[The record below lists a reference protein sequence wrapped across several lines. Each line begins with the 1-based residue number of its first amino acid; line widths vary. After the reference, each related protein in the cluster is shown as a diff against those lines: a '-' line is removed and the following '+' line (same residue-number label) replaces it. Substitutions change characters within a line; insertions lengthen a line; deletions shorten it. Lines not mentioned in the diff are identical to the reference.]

1 LNTLPHDHLLFQAM
15 PKPKPLPLPTQ
26 ERLQELFDYSVT
38 TGHLYW
44 RTGPYKGSWAGS
56 ENHKGYIR
64 VRIAGITFMAH
75 RLVWKWVTG
84 NDPAQQLDHR
94 DRDKRNNAWHNLR
107 EADLYQQSRNRAAP
121 TGKTSGLPRGVRR
134 NHSRYG
140 AQLRVG
146 KGIQHLGTYDTP
158 EEAHQ
163 AYLQAVQEQHGDF
176 AYCA

>member
-1 LNTLPHDHLLFQAM
+1 MRDQAM
-15 PKPKPLPLPTQ
+15 PKPKPLPMQ
-26 ERLQELFDYSVT
+26 ERLQELFEYSVT
-38 TGHLYW
+38 TGHLYH
-44 RTGPYKGSWAGS
+44 RQGRNQGQIAGS
-56 ENHKGYIR
+56 VTGNGGYRFIR
-64 VRIAGITFMAH
+64 VDGVRYAAH

-84 NDPAQQLDHR
+84 NDPAQQIDHR
-94 DRDKRNNAWHNLR
+94 DRDTLNNAWHNLR
-107 EADLYQQSRNRAAP
+107 EADPHQQSRNRAAP

-134 NHSRYG
+134 NWSRYQ

-146 KGIQHLGTYDTP
+146 KGTQYLGTYDTP